1 MAIYICEADHPYSS
15 FDLEL
20 TEHRD
25 GTYDAELGIVQY
37 DENGDAT
44 MTAVITDKNIT
55 EESCLPKG
63 EMSAIHRGIRELG
76 RNKTKNIILS
86 FLEDGGA
93 TQLREEY
100 NTMRRKS
107 PHYWEDTRKFYVW
120 ANDLMHHI
128 LFGDAHSR

>member
-1 MAIYICEADHPYSS
+1 MVVYICEADYPHSS

-25 GTYDAELGIVQY
+25 GTYDAALGIIQY
-37 DENGDAT
+37 DEGGKAI
-44 MTAVITDKNIT
+44 MTGVITDKNIT

-63 EMSAIHRGIRELG
+63 MRELG
-76 RNKTKNIILS
+76 RNKTKSIILS

-93 TQLREEY
+93 TQIREEY

-107 PHYWEDTRKFYVW
+107 PHYWEDTRKFHVW
-120 ANDLMHHI
+120 ANELMHHI
-128 LFGDAHSR
+128 LFGDAPSR

>member
-1 MAIYICEADHPYSS
+1 MAVYICEADYPHRS

-25 GTYDAELGIVQY
+25 GTYDAALGIIQY
-37 DENGDAT
+37 DENGKAI
-44 MTAVITDKNIT
+44 MTGVITDKNIT

-63 EMSAIHRGIRELG
+63 EMSAIHKGIRELG

-93 TQLREEY
+93 TQIREEY
-100 NTMRRKS
+100 NTMRSKS
-107 PHYWEDTRKFYVW
+107 KSWEDTRKFYVW
-120 ANDLMHHI
+120 MNDLMYHI
-128 LFGDAHSR
+128 LFGDEHSR

>member
-1 MAIYICEADHPYSS
+1 MAVYICEADYPHSS
-15 FDLEL
+15 FGLEL

-25 GTYDAELGIVQY
+25 GTYDAALGIVQY
-37 DENGDAT
+37 DEDGKAI
-44 MTAVITDKNIT
+44 MTGVVTDKNIT

-63 EMSAIHRGIRELG
+63 EMSAIHKGIRELG
-76 RNKTKNIILS
+76 RDKTKNIILS

-100 NTMRRKS
+100 NAMRRKS
-107 PHYWEDTRKFYVW
+107 KSWEDTRKFYVW
-120 ANDLMHHI
+120 VNDLMHHI

>member
-1 MAIYICEADHPYSS
+1 MAVYICEADRPYSS

-20 TEHRD
+20 IEHRD
-25 GTYDAELGIVQY
+25 GTYDAELGIIQY
-37 DENGDAT
+37 DENGEGI
-44 MTAVITDKNIT
+44 MTAIITDKNIT

-63 EMSAIHRGIRELG
+63 EMSAMHKGIRELG
-76 RNKTKNIILS
+76 RNKTKSIIFS
-86 FLEDGGA
+86 FLEDGEA

-107 PHYWEDTRKFYVW
+107 PHSWEDTRKFHVW

-128 LFGDAHSR
+128 LFGDAPSR

>member
-1 MAIYICEADHPYSS
+1 MAVYICEADYPHSS

-25 GTYDAELGIVQY
+25 GTYDAALGIIQY
-37 DENGDAT
+37 DENGKAI
-44 MTAVITDKNIT
+44 MTGVITDKNIT

-63 EMSAIHRGIRELG
+63 EMSAIHKGIRELG

-93 TQLREEY
+93 TQIREEY
-100 NTMRRKS
+100 NTMRSKS
-107 PHYWEDTRKFYVW
+107 KSWEDTRKFYVW
-120 ANDLMHHI
+120 MNDLMYHI
-128 LFGDAHSR
+128 LFGDEHSR

>member
-1 MAIYICEADHPYSS
+1 MAVYICEADYPHSS

-25 GTYDAELGIVQY
+25 GTYDAALGIIQY
-37 DENGDAT
+37 DENGKAI
-44 MTAVITDKNIT
+44 MTGVITDKNIT

-63 EMSAIHRGIRELG
+63 EMSAIHKGIRELG
-76 RNKTKNIILS
+76 RNKTKNNILS

-93 TQLREEY
+93 TQIRKKY

-107 PHYWEDTRKFYVW
+107 KSWEDTRKFHLW
-120 ANDLMHHI
+120 ANGLMHHI
-128 LFGDAHSR
+128 LFGDVHSR